1 MKITTTSF
9 KNEKEIVSNILNI
22 KPITDSKDISLASE
36 VLIQANNL
44 GAIKDANFG
53 GFITA
58 RDLAKAIIEVQDNLN
73 ILAQNI
79 HGLNK

>member
-44 GAIKDANFG
+44 GAIKDANLG

-79 HGLNK
+79 HSSNK

>member
-22 KPITDSKDISLASE
+22 KPITNSKDISLASE

-44 GAIKDANFG
+44 GAIKDANTG

-79 HGLNK
+79 NGLNK